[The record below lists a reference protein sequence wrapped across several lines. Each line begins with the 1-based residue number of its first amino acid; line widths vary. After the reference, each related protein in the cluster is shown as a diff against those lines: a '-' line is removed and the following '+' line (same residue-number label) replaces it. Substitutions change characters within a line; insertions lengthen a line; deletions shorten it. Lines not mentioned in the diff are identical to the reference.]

1 MNPKDLPDVHAGAA
15 CDRLARA
22 RELKAVLAEAA
33 PRIEADKAVPPAV
46 LEALFDARMFRLLLP
61 RSLDG
66 DEIDLPAFFD
76 VTYELAQGDA
86 SATWSVAQSN
96 GCAMAAAYMEPAAA
110 RAMFAPRHAV
120 LSWGYPQ
127 GPCRA
132 TPVDGGW
139 RVSGTWGFG
148 SGSRH
153 STWVGGH
160 CQVTDAAGEPLK
172 NADGSAQ
179 ERTALIPRADIT
191 IVDDRWEVIGL
202 RGTGS
207 DSYAVKDYFVPQRHC
222 VVPRGVGR
230 DLQLPDGAEV
240 PLEDERREPGPLFRF
255 SPSIVY
261 QAGFCAVALGL
272 ARAMLDDFIALAQ
285 QKSPSGFGTLLRDS
299 AAIQTRVAIS
309 EARLT
314 SMHGWVRASLK
325 DSWEH
330 CVAEGA
336 HRFDDRMTMRLCSTW
351 AIREASKVARD
362 VWADAGATAIFA
374 AHPFERRFRDMQAV
388 TQQIQSNPMHLAT
401 VGQHLLGMPAS
412 TRFI

>member
-1 MNPKDLPDVHAGAA
+1 MNPKDLPHHAAA
-15 CDRLARA
+15 GEWLARA
-22 RELKAVLAEAA
+22 RALKGQLAQAA
-33 PRIEADKAVPPAV
+33 PRIQADKAVPPEI
-46 LEALFDARMFRLLLP
+46 LDALFEARMFRMLLP

-66 DEIDLPAFFD
+66 DEIDLPTFFD
-76 VTYELAQGDA
+76 VVHLLAQGDA

-110 RAMFAPRHAV
+110 QAMFLPREAV

-132 TPVDGGW
+132 TPVEGGW

-153 STWVGGH
+153 STWVGAH
-160 CQVTDAAGEPLK
+160 CQITDAAGEVLK
-172 NADGSAQ
+172 GPDGSPL
-179 ERTALIPRADIT
+179 ERTALIPRADIV
-191 IVDDRWEVIGL
+191 IVDGRWDVMGL
-202 RGTGS
+202 IGTGS
-207 DSYAVKDYFVPQRHC
+207 DSYAVKDYFVPAKHC

-230 DLQLPDGAEV
+230 DLQLPADAPV
-240 PLEDERREPGPLFRF
+240 PDEPERREAGPLYRF

-272 ARAMLDDFIALAQ
+272 ARAMLDDFIALA
-285 QKSPSGFGTLLRDS
+285 KKKAPSGFGTLLCDS
-299 AAIQTRVAIS
+299 AAIQTRVATS
-309 EARLT
+309 EARLAA
-314 SMHGWVRASLK
+314 MHTWVRASLK
-325 DSWEH
+325 DSWDH

-336 HRFDDRMTMRLCSTW
+336 HRFDDRMTMRLCSTF
-351 AIREASKVARD
+351 AIREAAQVARD
-362 VWADAGATAIFA
+362 VWDDAGATAIFA
-374 AHPFERRFRDMQAV
+374 VHPFERRFRDMHAV

-401 VGQHLLGMPAS
+401 VGQHILGLPAS